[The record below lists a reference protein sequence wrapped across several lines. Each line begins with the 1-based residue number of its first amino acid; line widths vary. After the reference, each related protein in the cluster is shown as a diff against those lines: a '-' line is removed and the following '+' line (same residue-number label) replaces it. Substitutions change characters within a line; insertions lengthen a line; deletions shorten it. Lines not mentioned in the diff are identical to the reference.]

1 MIGAIFVTGP
11 AGTGKS
17 TFCGALKD
25 WLISND
31 YNAAIVNLD
40 PGSEFTP
47 YEPDI
52 DIRETVSLSQIM
64 SEFNLGPN
72 GAQIVAADLIL
83 ENTQPIEEYLKELD
97 DYYVIFDTPGQIE
110 LFSFRPGS
118 PLLVDKLS
126 QGKAMIAFI
135 TDAVL
140 ASTPSGFISQKMLYG
155 SVMSRFFKP
164 MLFVLNKT
172 DLITDQDMENI
183 QGWEQSSELLYDA
196 FMDEKQEMV
205 KDYFSSVLNAFQESR
220 MLSKILP
227 ISSKDFMGFE
237 DIYSEMSLFFTGG
250 ADADTMFRDD

>member
-52 DIRETVSLSQIM
+52 DIRESLSLSQVM
-64 SEFNLGPN
+64 AEFNLGPN

-83 ENTQPIEEYLKELD
+83 ENTDPIEDILKELD

-118 PLLVDKLS
+118 PMLVDKLS
-126 QGKAMIAFI
+126 HGKAMVAFV

-140 ASTPSGFISQKMLYG
+140 SSSPSGFISQKMLYG
-155 SVMSRFFKP
+155 SVMSRFYKP

-172 DLITDQDMENI
+172 DLITQEDLENI
-183 QGWEQSSELLYDA
+183 EKWEQSPDLLQDA

-205 KDYFSSVLNAFQESR
+205 KDYFSSVLQAFQDSR
-220 MLSKILP
+220 MMSKIYP
-227 ISSKDFMGFE
+227 ISSRDFNGFE

-250 ADADTMFRDD
+250 SDADTMYRDD

>member
-1 MIGAIFVTGP
+1 MIGSIFVTGP

-25 WLISND
+25 WLVSND

-47 YEPDI
+47 YEADI
-52 DIRETVSLSQIM
+52 DIRESLVLSQIM

-72 GAQIVAADLIL
+72 GAQIVAADLML
-83 ENTQPIEEYLKELD
+83 ENTEPIEAVLKELE

-126 QGKAMIAFI
+126 HGKAMVAFV

-140 ASTPSGFISQKMLYG
+140 SSSPSGFISQKMLYG
-155 SVMSRFFKP
+155 SVMSRFYKP

-172 DLITDQDMENI
+172 DLIGEEDLTAI
-183 QGWEQSSELLYDA
+183 QRWEDSPDILYDA

-205 KDYFSSVLNAFQESR
+205 KDYFSSVLHAFQESR
-220 MLSKILP
+220 MLSRIYP
-227 ISSKDFMGFE
+227 VSSKDFMGFE

-250 ADADTMFRDD
+250 SDADTMYRDD

>member
-1 MIGAIFVTGP
+1 MIGSIFVTGP

-40 PGSEFTP
+40 PGAEFTP
-47 YEPDI
+47 YEPDV
-52 DIRETVSLSQIM
+52 DIRESISLAQIM

-72 GAQIVAADLIL
+72 GAQIVGADLIL
-83 ENTQPIEEYLKELD
+83 ENTELIENSLKELD

-126 QGKAMIAFI
+126 HGKAMVAFV

-140 ASTPSGFISQKMLYG
+140 SASPSGFISQKMLYG

-164 MLFVLNKT
+164 MLFILNKT
-172 DLITDQDMENI
+172 DLIGDDDLRNI
-183 QGWEQSSELLYDA
+183 LNWEQNPDQLYDA
-196 FMDEKQEMV
+196 FLDEKQEMV

-220 MLSKILP
+220 MISKVLSV
-227 ISSKDFMGFE
+227 SSKDFYGFE
-237 DIYSEMSLFFTGG
+237 DVYAEMSLFFMGG
-250 ADADTMFRDD
+250 SDADTMYRDD

>member
-1 MIGAIFVTGP
+1 MIGSIFVTGP

-83 ENTQPIEEYLKELD
+83 ENTEPIETYLRELD

-118 PLLVDKLS
+118 PLLVDRLS
-126 QGKAMIAFI
+126 HGKAMVAFV

-140 ASTPSGFISQKMLYG
+140 SAAPSGYISQKMLYG
-155 SVMSRFFKP
+155 SVMSRFYKP

-172 DLITDQDMENI
+172 DLITDTDLQNI
-183 QGWEQSSELLYDA
+183 EKWEASSDLLYDA

-205 KDYFSSVLNAFQESR
+205 KDYFSSVLHSFQESR
-220 MLSKILP
+220 MMTKVYP
-227 ISSKDFMGFE
+227 VSSRDFSGFE

-250 ADADTMFRDD
+250 SDADTMYRDD

>member
-1 MIGAIFVTGP
+1 MIGSLFVTGP

-25 WLISND
+25 WLVSND

-52 DIRETVSLSQIM
+52 DIREVISLSQIM

-72 GAQIVAADLIL
+72 GAQIVGADLIL
-83 ENTQPIEEYLKELD
+83 ENTEFIENALKEFD

-126 QGKAMIAFI
+126 QGKAMVAFV

-140 ASTPSGFISQKMLYG
+140 SSSPSGFISQKMLYG

-172 DLITDQDMENI
+172 DLITDEDLKNI
-183 QGWEQSSELLYDA
+183 KSWEESPGQLYDA

-220 MLSKILP
+220 MISKVLSV
-227 ISSKDFMGFE
+227 SAKDFAGFE
-237 DIYSEMSLFFTGG
+237 DIYSEMSLFFMGG
-250 ADADTMFRDD
+250 SDADTMYRDD

>member
-1 MIGAIFVTGP
+1 MIGSIFVTGP

-17 TFCGALKD
+17 TFCGAFKD
-25 WLISND
+25 WLISNG

-47 YEPDI
+47 YEADV
-52 DIRETVSLSQIM
+52 DIRESISLSQIM

-83 ENTQPIEEYLKELD
+83 ENTDAIEKYLKEME

-126 QGKAMIAFI
+126 QGKAMVAFV

-140 ASTPSGFISQKMLYG
+140 AASPSGYISQKMLYG
-155 SVMSRFFKP
+155 AVMSRFFKP

-172 DLITDQDMENI
+172 DLVDEGSLEDIEK
-183 QGWEQSSELLYDA
+183 WEQSPDLLYDA

-220 MLSKILP
+220 MMSKVFP
-227 ISSKDFMGFE
+227 VSSRDFTGFE

-250 ADADTMFRDD
+250 SDADTMYRDD

>member
-1 MIGAIFVTGP
+1 MIGSLFVTGP

-25 WLISND
+25 WLVSND

-52 DIRETVSLSQIM
+52 DIREVISLSQIM

-72 GAQIVAADLIL
+72 GAQIVGADLIL
-83 ENTQPIEEYLKELD
+83 ENTEFIENALKELD

-126 QGKAMIAFI
+126 HGKAMVAFV

-140 ASTPSGFISQKMLYG
+140 SSSPSGFISQKMLYG

-172 DLITDQDMENI
+172 DLITEEDLKNIRSWEEFPDQ
-183 QGWEQSSELLYDA
+183 LYDA
-196 FMDEKQEMV
+196 FLDEKQEMV
-205 KDYFSSVLNAFQESR
+205 KDYFSSVLNAFQES
-220 MLSKILP
+220 MMINKLLSV
-227 ISSKDFMGFE
+227 SAKDFSGFE

-250 ADADTMFRDD
+250 SDADTMYRDD

>member
-1 MIGAIFVTGP
+1 MIGSLFVTGP

-25 WLISND
+25 WLVSND

-52 DIRETVSLSQIM
+52 DIREVISLSQIM

-72 GAQIVAADLIL
+72 GAQIVGADLIL
-83 ENTQPIEEYLKELD
+83 ENTEFIENALKELD

-126 QGKAMIAFI
+126 HGKAMVAFV

-140 ASTPSGFISQKMLYG
+140 SSSPSGFISQKMLYG

-172 DLITDQDMENI
+172 DLITEEDLKNIRSWEEFPDQ
-183 QGWEQSSELLYDA
+183 LYDA
-196 FMDEKQEMV
+196 FLDEKQEMV

-220 MLSKILP
+220 MISKLLSV
-227 ISSKDFMGFE
+227 SAKDFSGFE

-250 ADADTMFRDD
+250 SDADTMYRDD

>member
-1 MIGAIFVTGP
+1 
-11 AGTGKS
+11 
-17 TFCGALKD
+17 
-25 WLISND
+25 
-31 YNAAIVNLD
+31 
-40 PGSEFTP
+40 
-47 YEPDI
+47 
-52 DIRETVSLSQIM
+52 M

-72 GAQIVAADLIL
+72 GAQIVGADLIL
-83 ENTQPIEEYLKELD
+83 ENTEFIENALKELD

-126 QGKAMIAFI
+126 HGKAMVAFV

-140 ASTPSGFISQKMLYG
+140 SSSPSGFISQKMLYG

-172 DLITDQDMENI
+172 DLITEEDLKNIRSWEEFPDQ
-183 QGWEQSSELLYDA
+183 LYDA
-196 FMDEKQEMV
+196 FLDEKQEMV

-220 MLSKILP
+220 MISKLLSV
-227 ISSKDFMGFE
+227 SAKDFSGFE

-250 ADADTMFRDD
+250 SDADTMYRDD

>member
-1 MIGAIFVTGP
+1 MIGSLFVTGP

-25 WLISND
+25 WLVSND

-52 DIRETVSLSQIM
+52 DIREVISLSQIM

-72 GAQIVAADLIL
+72 GAQIVGADLIL
-83 ENTQPIEEYLKELD
+83 ENTEFIENALKELD

-126 QGKAMIAFI
+126 HGKAMVAFV

-140 ASTPSGFISQKMLYG
+140 SSSPSGFISQKMLYG

-172 DLITDQDMENI
+172 DLITEEDQKNI
-183 QGWEQSSELLYDA
+183 RSWEEFPDQLYDA
-196 FMDEKQEMV
+196 FLDEKQEMV
-205 KDYFSSVLNAFQESR
+205 KDYFSSVLNAFQESK
-220 MLSKILP
+220 MINKLLSV
-227 ISSKDFMGFE
+227 SAKDFSGFE

-250 ADADTMFRDD
+250 SDADTMYRDD

>member
-1 MIGAIFVTGP
+1 MIGSLFVTGP

-25 WLISND
+25 WLVSND

-52 DIRETVSLSQIM
+52 DIREVISLSQIM

-72 GAQIVAADLIL
+72 GAQIVGADLIL
-83 ENTQPIEEYLKELD
+83 ENTEFIENALKEFD

-126 QGKAMIAFI
+126 QGKAMVAFV

-140 ASTPSGFISQKMLYG
+140 SSSPSGFISQKMLYG

-172 DLITDQDMENI
+172 DLITDEDLKNI
-183 QGWEQSSELLYDA
+183 KSWEESPGQLYDA

-220 MLSKILP
+220 MISKILSV
-227 ISSKDFMGFE
+227 SSKDFAGFE
-237 DIYSEMSLFFTGG
+237 DIYSEMSLFFMGG
-250 ADADTMFRDD
+250 SDADTMYRDD

>member
-1 MIGAIFVTGP
+1 MIGSIFVTGP

-47 YEPDI
+47 YEPDV
-52 DIRETVSLSQIM
+52 DIRETISLSQIM

-83 ENTQPIEEYLKELD
+83 ENTEFIENALKELD

-110 LFSFRPGS
+110 LFTFRPGS
-118 PLLVDKLS
+118 PMLVEKLS
-126 QGKAMIAFI
+126 QGRAMVAFV

-140 ASTPSGFISQKMLYG
+140 SASPSGFISQKMLYG

-164 MLFVLNKT
+164 MLFILNKT
-172 DLITDQDMENI
+172 DLITEEDLSNI
-183 QGWEQSSELLYDA
+183 NNWEQYPDQLYDA

-205 KDYFSSVLNAFQESR
+205 KDYFSSILNAFQESR
-220 MLSKILP
+220 MLNKVIP
-227 ISSKDFMGFE
+227 VSSKDFSGFE
-237 DIYSEMSLFFTGG
+237 DIYSEMSLFFMGG
-250 ADADTMFRDD
+250 ADTDTMYRDD

>member
-1 MIGAIFVTGP
+1 MIGSIFVTGP

-17 TFCGALKD
+17 TFCGGLKD

-40 PGSEFTP
+40 PGAEFTP
-47 YEPDI
+47 YEPDV
-52 DIRETVSLSQIM
+52 DIREAVSLSQIM

-72 GAQIVAADLIL
+72 GAQIVGADLIL
-83 ENTQPIEEYLKELD
+83 ENTEFVENYLKELD

-126 QGKAMIAFI
+126 HGKSMVAFV

-140 ASTPSGFISQKMLYG
+140 SSSPSGFISQKMLYG

-164 MLFVLNKT
+164 MLFILNKT
-172 DLITDQDMENI
+172 DLITDEDLKNI
-183 QGWEQSSELLYDA
+183 QAWEQYPDQLYDA

-220 MLSKILP
+220 MINKVLP
-227 ISSKDFMGFE
+227 VSSRDFTGYE
-237 DIYSEMSLFFTGG
+237 DVYSEMSLFFLGG
-250 ADADTMFRDD
+250 SDADTMYRDD

>member
-1 MIGAIFVTGP
+1 MIGSLFVTGP

-25 WLISND
+25 WLVSND

-52 DIRETVSLSQIM
+52 DIREVISLSQIM

-72 GAQIVAADLIL
+72 GAQIVGADLIL
-83 ENTQPIEEYLKELD
+83 ENTEFIENALKELD

-126 QGKAMIAFI
+126 HGKAMVAFV

-140 ASTPSGFISQKMLYG
+140 SSSPSGFISQKMLYG

-172 DLITDQDMENI
+172 DLITEEDLKNIRSWEEFPDQ
-183 QGWEQSSELLYDA
+183 LYDA
-196 FMDEKQEMV
+196 FLDEKQEMV
-205 KDYFSSVLNAFQESR
+205 KDYFSSVLNAFQESK
-220 MLSKILP
+220 MINKLLSV
-227 ISSKDFMGFE
+227 SAKDFSGFE

-250 ADADTMFRDD
+250 SDADTMYRDD

>member
-25 WLISND
+25 WLVSND

-40 PGSEFTP
+40 PGAEFTP

-52 DIRETVSLSQIM
+52 DIRETLSLSQIM

-72 GAQIVAADLIL
+72 GAQVVASDLIL
-83 ENTQPIEEYLKELD
+83 ENTDSIEETLKQLE

-126 QGKAMIAFI
+126 QGKAMVAFV

-140 ASTPSGFISQKMLYG
+140 ASSPSGYISQKMLYG

-172 DLITDQDMENI
+172 DLISHEDLENI
-183 QGWEQSSELLYDA
+183 ERWEQSPDILYDA
-196 FMDEKQEMV
+196 FLDEKQEMV
-205 KDYFSSVLNAFQESR
+205 KDYFSSVLQAFQDSR
-220 MLSKILP
+220 MLSRIYP
-227 ISSKDFMGFE
+227 ISSKDFNGFE

-250 ADADTMFRDD
+250 SDTDTMYRDD

>member
-1 MIGAIFVTGP
+1 MIGSLFVTGP

-25 WLISND
+25 WLVSND

-52 DIRETVSLSQIM
+52 DIREVISLSQIM

-72 GAQIVAADLIL
+72 GAQIVGADLIL
-83 ENTQPIEEYLKELD
+83 ENTEFIENALKELD

-126 QGKAMIAFI
+126 HGKAMVAFV

-140 ASTPSGFISQKMLYG
+140 SSSPSGFISQKMLYG

-172 DLITDQDMENI
+172 DLITEEDLKNIRSWEEFPDQ
-183 QGWEQSSELLYDA
+183 LYDA
-196 FMDEKQEMV
+196 FLDEKQEMV

-220 MLSKILP
+220 MINKLLSV
-227 ISSKDFMGFE
+227 SAKDFSGFE

-250 ADADTMFRDD
+250 SDADTMYRDD

>member
-25 WLISND
+25 WLVSND

-52 DIRETVSLSQIM
+52 DIRETLSLSQIM

-72 GAQIVAADLIL
+72 GAQIVASDLIL
-83 ENTQPIEEYLKELD
+83 ENTEPVETLLKELD

-126 QGKAMIAFI
+126 QGKAMIAFV

-140 ASTPSGFISQKMLYG
+140 SASPSGYISQKMLYG
-155 SVMSRFFKP
+155 SVMSRFYKP
-164 MLFVLNKT
+164 MLFILNKT
-172 DLITDQDMENI
+172 DLITEEDLKNI
-183 QGWEQSSELLYDA
+183 EGWEQSPDLLYDA
-196 FMDEKQEMV
+196 FLDEKQDMV
-205 KDYFSSVLNAFQESR
+205 KDYFSAVLQAFQESR
-220 MLSKILP
+220 MLSKVYP
-227 ISSKDFMGFE
+227 ISSKNFEGFE

-250 ADADTMFRDD
+250 SDADTMYRDD

>member
-1 MIGAIFVTGP
+1 MIGSLFVTGP

-25 WLISND
+25 WLVSND

-52 DIRETVSLSQIM
+52 DIREAISLSQIM

-72 GAQIVAADLIL
+72 GAQIVGADLIL
-83 ENTQPIEEYLKELD
+83 ENTEFIENALKELD

-126 QGKAMIAFI
+126 HGKAMVAFV

-140 ASTPSGFISQKMLYG
+140 SSSPSGFISQKMLYG

-172 DLITDQDMENI
+172 DLITDEDLKNI
-183 QGWEQSSELLYDA
+183 KNWEESPDQLYDA

-220 MLSKILP
+220 MISKVLSV
-227 ISSKDFMGFE
+227 SSKDFAGFE
-237 DIYSEMSLFFTGG
+237 DIYSEMSLFFMGG
-250 ADADTMFRDD
+250 SDADTMYRDD

>member
-1 MIGAIFVTGP
+1 MIGSIFVTGP

-40 PGSEFTP
+40 PGAEFTP

-52 DIRETVSLSQIM
+52 DIRESISLAQIM

-72 GAQIVAADLIL
+72 GAQIVGADLIL
-83 ENTQPIEEYLKELD
+83 ENTEFIENSLKELD

-118 PLLVDKLS
+118 PMLVEKLS
-126 QGKAMIAFI
+126 HGKAMLAFV

-140 ASTPSGFISQKMLYG
+140 SASPSGFISQKMLYG

-164 MLFVLNKT
+164 MLFILNKT
-172 DLITDQDMENI
+172 DLISDEDLRNI
-183 QGWEQSSELLYDA
+183 QNWEQSPDQLYDA

-220 MLSKILP
+220 MISKVLSV
-227 ISSKDFMGFE
+227 SSKDFTGFE
-237 DIYSEMSLFFTGG
+237 DVYSEMSLFFMGG
-250 ADADTMFRDD
+250 SDADTMYRDD